1 MKKLLVVSVFAFATL
16 SSHAQVND
24 KIGAEPDEIKA
35 MARKTLVVELP
46 EENAKVIDSFSKKT
60 AAADAAAYRAS
71 LASYR
76 EQIEPAIR
84 KYWQY
89 NKNIEFKTTSEVV
102 ALFEKKSTKYVALL
116 KVVLADGGG
125 AYGYT
130 FGLGVPA
137 IVLTR
142 TDGDSKVTKKG
153 QLELRKYDYQMYL
166 VTTPAEDGTESYSE
180 AGMKFTLTQAQKHM
194 EWIGKS
200 SKSKTYHDYCKEMA
214 KSNCSKLASKDLM
227 VADNGLYKS
236 VDKSEAVESYGKP
249 IDFAPAADLE
259 KAYLDAT
266 PGKAVLISLP
276 IGTVGGSLLV
286 VTIVKLAYM
295 KVVVD
300 TETNTVLNAIVPGVG
315 KSYVEGVAK
324 MDLRQLADC
333 K

>member
-1 MKKLLVVSVFAFATL
+1 MKKLIIVSAFALAAISTR
-16 SSHAQVND
+16 AQVND

-35 MARKTLVVELP
+35 MAKKTLVVELP
-46 EENAKVIDSFSKKT
+46 EENDKVIASFSKKT
-60 AAADAAAYRAS
+60 AEADLAAYRAS

-76 EQIEPAIR
+76 EQIEPAVC
-84 KYWQY
+84 KYWSY
-89 NKNIEFKTTSEVV
+89 NKNIEFKKTSEVV
-102 ALFEKKSTKYVALL
+102 ALFQKKSTKYVALM

-125 AYGYT
+125 AYVYS

-166 VTTPAEDGTESYSE
+166 VTNPFDDGTESYSE

-194 EWIGKS
+194 DWIVKS
-200 SKSKTYHDYCKEMA
+200 TKSKTYHDYCKAMA

-227 VADNGLYKS
+227 VDEAGLYKS
-236 VDKSEAVESYGKP
+236 VDKSEAVESYGKA
-249 IDFAPAADLE
+249 IDFEPAADLQ

-276 IGTVGGSLLV
+276 IGTISGTLVV
-286 VTIVKLAYM
+286 VTITKLVYM

-300 TETNTVLNAIVPGVG
+300 TETNTVLNAIVPGMG
-315 KSYVEGVAK
+315 KTYVEGVTK

-333 K
+333 N